1 MPFYDRSA
9 LIARAVGTLKR
20 ALIEEILLVTL
31 AHVVFLLH
39 FRSILI
45 VTLPLPL
52 AILTSFLLMRVFGIT
67 SNIMSLGGIAIAIGV
82 LVDAGIV
89 ITENVFR
96 HYEADGGRKPIVE
109 IVRDAARQI
118 GRPIFFSMVIILL
131 AFLPVFSLTGEE
143 GKLFHP
149 LAFTKTFAMIG
160 ATVLSVTLVPVLA
173 TFSSGDGSTAR
184 RTTR

>member
-1 MPFYDRSA
+1 MKEKIAEVSKGLPHGVRVVPFYDRSA

-31 AHVVFLLH
+31 AHILFLLH

-52 AILTSFLLMRVFGIT
+52 AILTSFILMT
-67 SNIMSLGGIAIAIGV
+67 SSASRRTSCRSSESPSPSACSSTPASSSRRTSSV
-82 LVDAGIV
+82 TSRRTA
-89 ITENVFR
+89 E
-96 HYEADGGRKPIVE
+96 EAHFE

-149 LAFTKTFAMIG
+149 LAFTKTFA
-160 ATVLSVTLVPVLA
+160 
-173 TFSSGDGSTAR
+173 
-184 RTTR
+184 